1 MKQESYGFWEPFTS
15 QSQSNPT
22 ATRGTDPYSQSS
34 VKVESCKGQAG
45 PNHTQTSKTSSYPL
59 LMQKKA
65 QTLRSCNEPAQL
77 WLARGQPQAMS
88 PIRPACATCGN
99 RVERTEEYKH
109 PFSTALMLG
118 LLSAHVHSLFQ
129 AAPELGCV
137 RKPQRQQ
144 STDSDRSILITKQ
157 EKYLANKTKL
167 LAKPVG
173 TDKPSHVQLRTI
185 PITP

>member
-45 PNHTQTSKTSSYPL
+45 PNHIQTSKTSSYPL

-77 WLARGQPQAMS
+77 WLA
-88 PIRPACATCGN
+88 
-99 RVERTEEYKH
+99 
-109 PFSTALMLG
+109 
-118 LLSAHVHSLFQ
+118 
-129 AAPELGCV
+129 
-137 RKPQRQQ
+137 
-144 STDSDRSILITKQ
+144 
-157 EKYLANKTKL
+157 
-167 LAKPVG
+167 
-173 TDKPSHVQLRTI
+173 
-185 PITP
+185 